1 MNKSYYTSAELK
13 SPSLR
18 GGSGGRWEGFC
29 LFFVLC
35 TLIFTSCETREDDYR
50 LAFIGDSNIER
61 WDVCRFFPT
70 FITENYGK
78 SNSGLNYLE
87 EFAGKFNGKR
97 VVVLTGTN
105 DLGPSETPDEMS
117 LFLDMYSERYERA
130 IENLG
135 AAKIYIFSVLPTN
148 TERND
153 MAFIKNDIIKEF
165 NQRMKRSAAYH
176 GWTYLDVYSM
186 LLIDEQLNPSY
197 TLDGLHPNDACY
209 EILTNQIIRNY

>member
-1 MNKSYYTSAELK
+1 MLR
-13 SPSLR
+13 SL
-18 GGSGGRWEGFC
+18 FII
-29 LFFVLC
+29 LC
-35 TLIFTSCETREDDYR
+35 TLIFTSCEKREDDYR
-50 LAFIGDSNIER
+50 LAFIGDSNVER
-61 WDVCRFFPT
+61 WDVRRFFPT
-70 FITENYGK
+70 FITDNYGK
-78 SNSGLNYLE
+78 SNSGLHYLE
-87 EFAGKFNGKR
+87 DFAGKFHGQR

-105 DLGPSETPDEMS
+105 DLGPSETPEEIP

-135 AAKIYIFSVLPTN
+135 AAKIYLFSVLPTN

-153 MAFIKNDIIKEF
+153 MAHIKNNIIKDF
-165 NQRMKRSAAYH
+165 NQRMKRCAAKH